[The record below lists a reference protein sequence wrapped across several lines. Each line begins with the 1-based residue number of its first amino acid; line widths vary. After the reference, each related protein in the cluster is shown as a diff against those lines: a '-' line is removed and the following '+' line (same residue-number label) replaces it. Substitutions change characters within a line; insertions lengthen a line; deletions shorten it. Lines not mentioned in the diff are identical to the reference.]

1 VVIFKP
7 NKLIRKAYP
16 TINWDT
22 LSLVYSAILDPVY
35 KAKKK
40 RNFVIRIRGV
50 KRGTWNWYSYNSDG
64 AYFVIALKLRIGQF
78 HRVIIHEFRHFIQD
92 KILHVPMTADYEKLY
107 YRHPLEIDARYFEN
121 KGLHFARRLYNRI
134 NKQKKIFAILNE
146 YRPKG
151 TETNRNGNTS
161 RSKLRSKR
169 KGSK

>member
-16 TINWDT
+16 MINWDT

-50 KRGTWNWYSYNSDG
+50 KHGRWNWYNYDSEG
-64 AYFVIALKLRIGQF
+64 AYFVILPKLRIGHF
-78 HRVIIHEFRHFIQD
+78 HSVIIYEFRHFIQD
-92 KILHVPMTADYEKLY
+92 KILHIKITSDYEKLY
-107 YRHPLEIDARYFEN
+107 YRHPIEIDARYFEN

-134 NKQKKIFAILNE
+134 EKQKKTFAILNE

-151 TETNRNGNTS
+151 TETNRNGNSS

>member
-1 VVIFKP
+1 MVIFKP

-16 TINWDT
+16 MINWDT

-50 KRGTWNWYSYNSDG
+50 KHGTWNWYSYNSDG

-78 HRVIIHEFRHFIQD
+78 HRVIIHEFRHFVQD

-134 NKQKKIFAILNE
+134 DKQKKIFAILNE

-151 TETNRNGNTS
+151 TETNRNGNSS
-161 RSKLRSKR
+161 RSKLRSKG

>member
-1 VVIFKP
+1 MVIFKP

-50 KRGTWNWYSYNSDG
+50 KRGRWNWYNYDSDG
-64 AYFVIALKLRIGQF
+64 AYFVIVPKLRIGQF

-134 NKQKKIFAILNE
+134 DKQKKIFAILNE
-146 YRPKG
+146 YRPKS
-151 TETNRNGNTS
+151 TKTNRNGNSS
-161 RSKLRSKR
+161 RSKLRSKG

>member
-16 TINWDT
+16 MINWDT

-50 KRGTWNWYSYNSDG
+50 KHGTWNWYSYNSDG

-92 KILHVPMTADYEKLY
+92 KILHVPMTADYEKMY
-107 YRHPLEIDARYFEN
+107 YRHPLEVDARYFEN

-134 NKQKKIFAILNE
+134 EKQKKTFAILNE

-151 TETNRNGNTS
+151 EKTNRNGNTS
-161 RSKLRSKR
+161 RSKLRSKG